1 MGELMTTQLID
12 DRETAL
18 KVGYKATDWSSPI
31 AFDDYCSAVNDWTIK
46 AIKRD
51 DNVIGAVYRKDDEL
65 HVSILP
71 EWRRMWVTKG
81 LLKQLFVGP
90 KITTR
95 VTSGHDYMYD
105 ILKRLGFKES
115 DSGMLIKEN

>member
-1 MGELMTTQLID
+1 MTTQLVD

-18 KVGYKATDWSSPI
+18 RVGYEATDWNAPMV
-31 AFDDYCSAVNDWTIK
+31 FEDYCAAVKDWTVK

-51 DNVIGAVYRKDDEL
+51 DSVIGAVYRKDDEL

-71 EWRRMWVTKG
+71 EWRRVWVTKG
-81 LLKQLFVGP
+81 LLKQLFSGP
-90 KITTR
+90 KVTTKITH
-95 VTSGHDYMYD
+95 GHDYMYD

-115 DSGMLIKEN
+115 DGGMLVKEN

>member
-1 MGELMTTQLID
+1 MTTQLVD

-18 KVGYKATDWSSPI
+18 RVGYEATDWNAPMV
-31 AFDDYCSAVNDWTIK
+31 FEDYCAAVNDWTIK

-51 DNVIGAVYRKDDEL
+51 DSVIGAVYRKDDEL

-71 EWRRMWVTKG
+71 EWRRIWVTKG
-81 LLKQLFVGP
+81 LLRQLFSGP
-90 KITTR
+90 KVTTK
-95 VTSGHDYMYD
+95 VTHGHDYMYD

-115 DSGMLIKEN
+115 DGGMLVKEN

>member
-1 MGELMTTQLID
+1 MTTQLID

>member
-1 MGELMTTQLID
+1 MTTQLID

-18 KVGYKATDWSSPI
+18 RIGYKATDWSEPI
-31 AFDDYCSAVNDWTIK
+31 AFEDYCSAVKDWTIK

-51 DNVIGAVYRKDDEL
+51 DDVIGAVYKKDDEL

-71 EWRRMWVTKG
+71 EWRRIWVTKG
-81 LLKQLFVGP
+81 LLKQLFNGS

-115 DSGMLIKEN
+115 DGGMLVKEN